1 MYGIRTVRSEVSTTA
16 PIRLVTVLLTRSIKS
31 VVASV
36 LGKFV
41 AELKLKVSWQVD
53 PTTSLC
59 GDGIF
64 EVIEPALVGT
74 H

>member
-53 PTTSLC
+53 RTTSLC

-64 EVIEPALVGT
+64 EVIEPAFVGT